1 MKRYLLKRLTASL
14 LLLFLLSIVI
24 FALVNG
30 QPGNPYSDM
39 MSPNTSPELVESR
52 LRQLGYYD
60 PLILRYLKWLGRALR
75 LDLGYSIK
83 YSLPVK
89 SVILRRAGNTLI
101 LMLPS
106 LLISSFLGVGLGFL
120 AALWRDSA
128 LDHLITVLSFVG
140 VSVPVFFISLLLIR
154 RFSYELSLFP
164 SSGMYD
170 VRHSYR
176 GIRRGLDL
184 LRHLVLPVTALSIL
198 QSTVFVRYTRS
209 AMIEIAD
216 QEYIRA
222 AMAKGMS
229 FGRALFYHGLRNAML
244 PIATVFCMQLPAL
257 FSGALMTETVF
268 SWPGIGSLAYDAAQ
282 NRDYPLIMGILTIS
296 AILILLSNLL
306 ADILYLRIDRR
317 VELKE

>member
-39 MSPNTSPELVESR
+39 MSPNTSPELMESR

-60 PLILRYLKWLGRALR
+60 PLILRYFKWLWRALR

-89 SVILRRAGNTLI
+89 LVILRRAGNTLI

-140 VSVPVFFISLLLIR
+140 VSVPIFFISLLLIR

-209 AMIEIAD
+209 AMIEIVD
-216 QEYIRA
+216 REYIRA

-229 FGRALFYHGLRNAML
+229 FGRALFFHGLRNAML

-268 SWPGIGSLAYDAAQ
+268 SWPGVGSLAYDAVQ

-296 AILILLSNLL
+296 AILILFSNLL

>member
-317 VELKE
+317 VEFKE